1 MTFLIAGTLD
11 YKNNQN
17 KLEIIIQNKKI
28 KFLGY
33 EEKMYNL
40 FNKASIVCLP
50 SYREGFPKSLIEAS
64 SSGCAIV
71 TTNVPGCR
79 EAVKKNKNA
88 LLIKP
93 KDYKVLYKNLEK
105 LILDKKLRKKFSYNS
120 RVLAKKKYDVK
131 EFVRTNI
138 KQYQK
143 I

>member
-1 MTFLIAGTLD
+1 MD
-11 YKNNQN
+11 YKKNIKNRKKIIFKN
-17 KLEIIIQNKKI
+17 KKKI

-33 EEKMYNL
+33 VEKMQEL

-105 LILDKKLRKKFSYNS
+105 LILDKKLKKNLVIIQEFC
-120 RVLAKKKYDVK
+120 KKKYDVK
-131 EFVRTNI
+131 KFVRSNI
-138 KQYQK
+138 KEYK
-143 I
+143 EI